1 MLDPEII
8 NKRAST
14 EIRMKSE
21 NEMVIQEEESRNE
34 IIPES

>member
-21 NEMVIQEEESRNE
+21 NEIKRNTAHGKDH
-34 IIPES
+34 

>member
-1 MLDPEII
+1 MVNGQEKPKIQ
-8 NKRAST
+8 K
-14 EIRMKSE
+14 MKSE